1 MRLLFGEKKERKE
14 RVLNN
19 ADKFLTIDRELWWL
33 KAQQELLIWRKKK
46 KNKPRGCRKLS
57 ENGKG

>member
-46 KNKPRGCRKLS
+46 KNKTKRL
-57 ENGKG
+57 